1 MTLRAIPFRQALLL
15 ACTVLTGCQYNQ
27 SAHAFCSDFTTST
40 LTPRVSSPQHLLPS
54 RTVFN
59 SPAAPSVAALH
70 GQASSD
76 DEDRSRPN
84 IVVIKTHED
93 YVNFLEEDDRLCIV
107 K

>member
-1 MTLRAIPFRQALLL
+1 MTPRAIPFRQALLL
-15 ACTVLTGCQYNQ
+15 ACTVLTGCQHNQ
-27 SAHAFCSDFTTST
+27 SAHAFCSDLTTT

-54 RTVFN
+54 RTVFH
-59 SPAAPSVAALH
+59 SPATTPVTALH
-70 GQASSD
+70 AQASSD